1 MPFIETKLKLSSGD
15 TIHVAKIILNSVRS
29 RVIEQY
35 FSYCEE
41 TGDEEIVSVSTYMR
55 ILDSKDPN
63 LRNYMKGLDNYAA
76 AGANAFKSLQKGM
89 ELFSMSGKGNEWK
102 ECITRILAISKQY
115 LKLEYKVRI
124 LSQIGLF
131 KGF

>member
-41 TGDEEIVSVSTYMR
+41 TGDEEIISVSTYMR

-89 ELFSMSGKGNEWK
+89 ELFSM
-102 ECITRILAISKQY
+102 
-115 LKLEYKVRI
+115 
-124 LSQIGLF
+124 
-131 KGF
+131 

>member
-35 FSYCEE
+35 FSYCEGNCKCQHIYE
-41 TGDEEIVSVSTYMR
+41 NS
-55 ILDSKDPN
+55 PN

-89 ELFSMSGKGNEWK
+89 ELFSMLGKGNEWK
-102 ECITRILAISKQY
+102 ECIIRILAISQQY
-115 LKLEYKVRI
+115 LKIEYKVRI
-124 LSQIGLF
+124 LSKIGLL